1 MLNVGVVACRWK
13 HGISD
18 NNLYL
23 GKNLPVMLR
32 RRLTTLAQ
40 NVTGMLYE
48 SLELIRQE
56 EDIQWVASCR
66 HGDQARTIEL
76 LSNIANKELILPTNF
91 SFSVHNA
98 IIGMFSV
105 ATKNKCSYTALSGGN
120 ESFVS
125 GLLEAMALQEESN
138 SKIGYVYF
146 DGAFNHHYED
156 IIAEKSVDI
165 CIILL
170 LDNETKN
177 KKINEVNLCYKK
189 DELTSI
195 SNDYNNVLAF
205 IDFFNKNEKL
215 CRISAPGGQ
224 LCLERNN

>member
-13 HGISD
+13 HGVSD
-18 NNLYL
+18 NLSL

-32 RRLTTLAQ
+32 RRLTMFAQ

-56 EDIQWVASCR
+56 EEDIQWVASCR
-66 HGDQARTIEL
+66 HGDQSRTVEL

-98 IIGMFSV
+98 IIGMFSI
-105 ATKNKCSYTALSGGN
+105 AIKNKCSYTALSGGN

-125 GLLEAMALQEESN
+125 GLLEAMALQAESN
-138 SKIGYVYF
+138 SKVGYIYF
-146 DGAFNHHYED
+146 DGAFNRYYED
-156 IIAEKSVDI
+156 IIAEKAVDI
-165 CIILL
+165 CIIIL

-177 KKINEVNLCYKK
+177 KKINGVNLCYKK

-195 SNDYNNVLAF
+195 SNDYNNILAL
-205 IDFFNKNEKL
+205 IDFFNKDEKL